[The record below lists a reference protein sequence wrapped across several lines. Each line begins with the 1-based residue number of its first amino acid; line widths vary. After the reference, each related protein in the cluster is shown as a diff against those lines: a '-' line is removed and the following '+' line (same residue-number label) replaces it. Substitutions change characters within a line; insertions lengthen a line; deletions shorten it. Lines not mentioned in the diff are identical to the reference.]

1 MRSNNDMDIA
11 IEFGFKWG
19 TGHGTYSQYSYPI
32 CSRLEAES
40 DVISGVAVEEVG
52 LDGTVKFVDS
62 KSKRFWVLRPA
73 HFVMNER
80 QLQPTVIGGKR
91 LIKLPGY
98 HKITLLII
106 LNYLVLLHDK
116 DTYFFFASFVNSI
129 IQTE

>member
-1 MRSNNDMDIA
+1 MTPKRRCRAPTDASADMTVRRSLPSAMRSNNDMDIA

-62 KSKRFWVLRPA
+62 KSKRF
-73 HFVMNER
+73 
-80 QLQPTVIGGKR
+80 
-91 LIKLPGY
+91 
-98 HKITLLII
+98 
-106 LNYLVLLHDK
+106 
-116 DTYFFFASFVNSI
+116 
-129 IQTE
+129 